1 MLEDMEALFSL
12 DNTPGNVPDTGSNC
26 FCFPDIRSQVMGLHV
41 LQDDKRISSSK
52 IKEKSLLFDS
62 KKTSELLFEPSSLH
76 KYSSGMREMKLEYFF
91 GENEDEPLVS
101 TNILPF
107 LGPNSSREGVS
118 HIGASASS
126 SSSNN
131 SNYNLGHNNHSTSMG
146 SVVGSSSSNNNSN
159 SNSNSSSYI
168 NSNINIISNNSSA
181 SNITNNTISSHH
193 GNGANTVI
201 PPNQYGSLQ
210 NSDVQHT
217 PKRPVAPSQT
227 QTQSQSPSAKGGTEQ
242 SAAYSSGAS
251 EDSLGFNT

>member
-41 LQDDKRISSSK
+41 LQDDRRITSSK

-62 KKTSELLFEPSSLH
+62 KKASELLFEPSSLH
-76 KYSSGMREMKLEYFF
+76 KYSTGMREMKLEYFF

-107 LGPNSSREGVS
+107 LGPNSSRDGVS
-118 HIGASASS
+118 HVGASASS

-131 SNYNLGHNNHSTSMG
+131 SNYSLGHNNHSTSTG
-146 SVVGSSSSNNNSN
+146 SVVGSSSSSS
-159 SNSNSSSYI
+159 SNSNSSSYV

-181 SNITNNTISSHH
+181 SNITNNTSSSHH
-193 GNGANTVI
+193 GNGANSVI

-210 NSDVQHT
+210 NTDIPHT
-217 PKRPVAPSQT
+217 PKRPVAPSP
-227 QTQSQSPSAKGGTEQ
+227 SLSLSPSAQGKGGTEH
-242 SAAYSSGAS
+242 STAYSSGAS
-251 EDSLGFNT
+251 EDSLGYNT

>member
-41 LQDDKRISSSK
+41 LQDDRRISSSK

-62 KKTSELLFEPSSLH
+62 KKASELLFEPSSLH

-107 LGPNSSREGVS
+107 LGPNSNREREGVS

-131 SNYNLGHNNHSTSMG
+131 SNYSLGHNNHSTSTG
-146 SVVGSSSSNNNSN
+146 SVAGSSSSTSNSN
-159 SNSNSSSYI
+159 SNSNSSSYF
-168 NSNINIISNNSSA
+168 NSNINIISTNSSA
-181 SNITNNTISSHH
+181 SNITSNTSSSHH
-193 GNGANTVI
+193 GNGANSVI

-210 NSDVQHT
+210 NTDIPHT
-217 PKRPVAPSQT
+217 PKRPAALSL
-227 QTQSQSPSAKGGTEQ
+227 SLSPPAQGKGGTEH
-242 SAAYSSGAS
+242 STAYSSGAS
-251 EDSLGFNT
+251 EESLGYHT